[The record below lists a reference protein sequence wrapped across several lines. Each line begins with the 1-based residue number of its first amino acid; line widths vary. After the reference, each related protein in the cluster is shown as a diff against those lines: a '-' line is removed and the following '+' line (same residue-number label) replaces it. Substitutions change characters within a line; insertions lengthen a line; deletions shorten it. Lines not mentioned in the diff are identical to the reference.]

1 MTLTCCEFRLFNSL
15 QEFFMSILR
24 FFLKL
29 SLEAARN
36 LQFSTL
42 SALVTL
48 GAGGL
53 FLAIRSSS
61 LLYSIVIIG
70 YFYLRFPLAVSQLIT
85 LLAPAWLWR
94 LGNGY
99 TTTGVVTGTLL
110 FAAITTS
117 ANPVQAQIFDDAEQE
132 VDSIFGEYLDS
143 GIITFLFGLIRVV
156 IWVSAVGFVFFAIYQ
171 AQRGEQWQPLA
182 QNAFI
187 IVAAVVLVEGLSAL
201 FFGGEGGGDDGGD
214 DGGGGDDT

>member
-1 MTLTCCEFRLFNSL
+1 M
-15 QEFFMSILR
+15 FMSR
-24 FFLKL
+24 FFLNP
-29 SLEAARN
+29 SLEAARRFQ
-36 LQFSTL
+36 LSTL
-42 SALVTL
+42 SILLTL

-53 FLAIRSSS
+53 FLSIRSPS
-61 LLYSIVIIG
+61 LLYSIVTIG
-70 YFYLRFPLAVSQLIT
+70 YFCLRFPLVVSQLVT
-85 LLAPAWLWR
+85 LLAPVWLWR

-99 TTTGVVTGTLL
+99 RTTGVVTGTLL

-117 ANPVQAQIFDDAEQE
+117 ASPVQAQIFDDAEQE

-201 FFGGEGGGDDGGD
+201 FFGGEGGEGEGGGD
-214 DGGGGDDT
+214 DGGGGGEGT

>member
-1 MTLTCCEFRLFNSL
+1 
-15 QEFFMSILR
+15 MSIPR
-24 FFLKL
+24 FFPKP
-29 SLEAARN
+29 SLDAARSFQ
-36 LQFSTL
+36 LSTVL
-42 SALVTL
+42 TLAAL
-48 GAGGL
+48 GAGGF
-53 FLAIRSSS
+53 FLTVRSPS
-61 LLYSIVIIG
+61 LLYSIVTTG
-70 YFYLRFPLAVSQLIT
+70 YFCLRFPLVVSQLVT
-85 LLAPAWLWR
+85 LLVPAWLWR
-94 LGNGY
+94 LGSGY
-99 TTTGVVTGTLL
+99 RTTGWVMGTLL

-201 FFGGEGGGDDGGD
+201 FFGGEGGEDGGD
-214 DGGGGDDT
+214 DGGGGGDDT